1 MNFPFLHQPPLFL
14 NPFNPSINFYMILNL
29 DLNYYL
35 PIIIII
41 IVIIIIVIIIIIII
55 IIINTIVVIA
65 KSINVIM

>member
-55 IIINTIVVIA
+55 INTIVVIA